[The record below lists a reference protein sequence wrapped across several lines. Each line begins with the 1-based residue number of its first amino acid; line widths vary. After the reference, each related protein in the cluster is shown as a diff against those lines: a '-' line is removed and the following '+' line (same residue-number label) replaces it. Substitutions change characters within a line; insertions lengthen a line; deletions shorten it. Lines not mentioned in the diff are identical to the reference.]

1 MTRELRDSEA
11 ALRRSAERDAFR
23 LALTDAIRPL
33 IDPTAVKNE
42 AARVLGMHLRASR
55 VVYAEVLPDGQ
66 LVIERSYTDGVSDMP
81 GRHYVDDHSALLLRE
96 LRAGRNIVVADVTN
110 DPAFI
115 EADKERYRAAQI
127 VASLV
132 VPLLKDGQLIAVL
145 GVHQSTP
152 RRWTTE
158 DVALA
163 EETAE
168 RTWSE
173 VERARAE
180 AAVRD
185 RESLLSLAFDAA
197 DLMLFTWDIPKD
209 RVERRMS
216 RIPVLPSSNGVG
228 RGPTTFAEVI
238 EVVHP
243 DDRVRFEAAV
253 RAALA
258 GSGPYAQ
265 AYRVVQPDGSVLWI
279 EEQGRVSF
287 DAIGRP
293 VRLVGVATDV
303 TARRAAER
311 AVQESE
317 ARLRLA
323 LDASDTGLWTWD
335 VRTGAVGWSPEC
347 YRILGVPEGA
357 FKVTGAGFFCLVH
370 PDDRE
375 RVERTVRAAI
385 DDHSLFE
392 CEFRIVRPNGDVAWL
407 ENRGRASYDADGRP
421 LQMLGTATDVT
432 ARKRVEEE
440 LARSEAF
447 ARSVVESSADCVKGL
462 TLDGKLLWMNENGK
476 RLMEICDFA
485 SVKGCDWASFWDSAG
500 LRAEAEAA
508 LAAARAGRIGR
519 FRGFRT
525 TFAGT
530 PRWWDVA
537 ITAVPGPD
545 GMPEQLLVV
554 SRDITDAREAE
565 EAVRKSEELLTR
577 AQRAGRVGIWDWNV
591 VTGEANW
598 TEESWRLFGHPPF
611 SRPVTHELWLESVHP
626 DDREQMVAKVQEA
639 LRSGKYAAEYRVR
652 HADGTVRWVESRGET
667 EFAPDGR
674 PLRMLGT
681 SRDVTERRVAE
692 EKLRRREW
700 ELQTLADNSPDIL
713 TRFDPNLRH
722 VFVNAAVLKVTG
734 RQREEYLG
742 KTNRELGM
750 PADLCQLWED
760 ALRSVFGTGLQR
772 SIEFAFPTAA
782 GIRHY
787 SARLVPEF
795 GPESTVEYVISVTHD
810 VTDHKRYEEAL
821 RDQDRRKDEF
831 LATLAHELRNPLA
844 PIRNGLQILRLAPDG
859 EDALEIREM
868 MERQLAHMVRLID
881 DLLDVSRISR
891 GKFELKRELV
901 QVQDVLDH
909 AIETS
914 QPLIEAGRHE
924 LIIQPPDEPVWL
936 DGDLTRLAQVV
947 SNLLNNSAKYTPNG
961 GRITLSAGFEGDNAI
976 IRVTDNGSG
985 ISAEMLTQ
993 VFEMFTQVDRTLDRA
1008 QGGLGI
1014 GLSLVRRLVEMHGGT
1029 IAADSP
1035 GLGLGSVF
1043 TVRLPVALPPMTRSI
1058 SGTPPER
1065 PERSSTSSTLRVL
1078 MVDDSDDGATSLA
1091 LLLQVWGHT
1100 TRISHDGP
1108 QAIEAAREFRPDIV
1122 FLDIGLPVMD
1132 GYEVCRRLRDN
1143 PDLSRTIFVALT
1155 GWGGEEDKKR
1165 AQDAGFAFHLV
1176 KPVNPDQIEDVLKK
1190 TVEGREGTESNGGR
1204 WDDVDP

>member
-1 MTRELRDSEA
+1 MTMLSAIATDRRTWRVVVVDDSPDDRAEIRRLLLRGSDWRLVFAEAETGAAGVRAVLDADGGPPDCLLLDYNLPDMSAPEVLAALAGPDGLPACPVVVITGSVGHQQSRQVLRAGAQDYVGKNWMTPECLTRAVENAAERWSMTRELRDSEA

-33 IDPTAVKNE
+33 VDPTAVKNE
-42 AARVLGMHLRASR
+42 AARVLGTHLRASR

-173 VERARAE
+173 VGRARAE

-287 DAIGRP
+287 DGIGRP

-323 LDASDTGLWTWD
+323 LD
-335 VRTGAVGWSPEC
+335 
-347 YRILGVPEGA
+347 
-357 FKVTGAGFFCLVH
+357 
-370 PDDRE
+370 
-375 RVERTVRAAI
+375 
-385 DDHSLFE
+385 
-392 CEFRIVRPNGDVAWL
+392 
-407 ENRGRASYDADGRP
+407 
-421 LQMLGTATDVT
+421 
-432 ARKRVEEE
+432 
-440 LARSEAF
+440 
-447 ARSVVESSADCVKGL
+447 
-462 TLDGKLLWMNENGK
+462 
-476 RLMEICDFA
+476 
-485 SVKGCDWASFWDSAG
+485 
-500 LRAEAEAA
+500 
-508 LAAARAGRIGR
+508 
-519 FRGFRT
+519 
-525 TFAGT
+525 
-530 PRWWDVA
+530 
-537 ITAVPGPD
+537 
-545 GMPEQLLVV
+545 
-554 SRDITDAREAE
+554 DAREAE

-577 AQRAGRVGIWDWNV
+577 AQRAARVGIWDWNV

-626 DDREQMVAKVQEA
+626 DDRDQMVAKVQEA
-639 LRSGKYAAEYRVR
+639 LQSGKYAAEYRVR

-674 PLRMLGT
+674 PVRMLGT

-795 GPESTVEYVISVTHD
+795 GPEGTVEYVISVTHD

-924 LIIQPPDEPVWL
+924 LIIQPPNEPVWL

-1100 TRISHDGP
+1100 TRIAHDGP
-1108 QAIEAAREFRPDIV
+1108 QAIEAAQEFRPDLV

-1190 TVEGREGTESNGGR
+1190 TVEGREGTESSSSR
-1204 WDDVDP
+1204 STP

>member
-1 MTRELRDSEA
+1 MTMLSAIATDRRTWRVVVVDDSPDDRAEIRRLLLRGSDWRLVFAEAETGAAGVRAVLDADGGPPDCLLLDYNLPDMNAPEVLTALAGPDGLPACPVVVITGSVGHQQSRQVLRAGAQDYVGKNWMTPECLTRAVENAAERWFMTRELRDSEA

-33 IDPTAVKNE
+33 ADPTAVKNE

-173 VERARAE
+173 VGRARAE

-287 DAIGRP
+287 DGIGRP

-311 AVQESE
+311 AVQQSE

-323 LDASDTGLWTWD
+323 LD
-335 VRTGAVGWSPEC
+335 
-347 YRILGVPEGA
+347 
-357 FKVTGAGFFCLVH
+357 
-370 PDDRE
+370 
-375 RVERTVRAAI
+375 
-385 DDHSLFE
+385 
-392 CEFRIVRPNGDVAWL
+392 
-407 ENRGRASYDADGRP
+407 
-421 LQMLGTATDVT
+421 
-432 ARKRVEEE
+432 
-440 LARSEAF
+440 
-447 ARSVVESSADCVKGL
+447 
-462 TLDGKLLWMNENGK
+462 
-476 RLMEICDFA
+476 
-485 SVKGCDWASFWDSAG
+485 
-500 LRAEAEAA
+500 
-508 LAAARAGRIGR
+508 
-519 FRGFRT
+519 
-525 TFAGT
+525 
-530 PRWWDVA
+530 
-537 ITAVPGPD
+537 
-545 GMPEQLLVV
+545 
-554 SRDITDAREAE
+554 DAREAE

-577 AQRAGRVGIWDWNV
+577 AQRAARVGIWDWNV

-626 DDREQMVAKVQEA
+626 DDRDQMVAKVQEA

-652 HADGTVRWVESRGET
+652 HADGTVRWVESRGEA

-674 PLRMLGT
+674 PVRMLGT
-681 SRDVTERRVAE
+681 SRDVTERRVME

-700 ELQTLADNSPDIL
+700 ELQTLADNTPDIL
-713 TRFDPNLRH
+713 TRFDPHLRH

-742 KTNRELGM
+742 KTNHELGM

-795 GPESTVEYVISVTHD
+795 GPEGTVEYVISVTHD

-924 LIIQPPDEPVWL
+924 LIIQPPNEPVWL

-961 GRITLSAGFEGDNAI
+961 GRITLSAGFEGDNAV

-1029 IAADSP
+1029 IEADSP

-1078 MVDDSDDGATSLA
+1078 LVDDSDDGATSLA

-1100 TRISHDGP
+1100 TRIADDGP
-1108 QAIEAAREFRPDIV
+1108 QAIEAAREFRPDLV

-1190 TVEGREGTESNGGR
+1190 TVEGRER
-1204 WDDVDP
+1204 

>member
-1 MTRELRDSEA
+1 MTMLSAIATDRRTWRVVVVDDSPDDRAEIRRLLLRGSDWRLVFAEAETGAAGVRAVLDADGGPPDCLLLDYNLPDMSAPEVLAALAGPDGLPACPVVVITGSVGHQQSRQVLRAGAQDYVGKNWMTPECLTRAVENAAERWSMTRELRDSEA

-33 IDPTAVKNE
+33 VDPTAVKNE
-42 AARVLGMHLRASR
+42 AARVLGTHLRASR
-55 VVYAEVLPDGQ
+55 VVYAEVLPDGE

-132 VPLLKDGQLIAVL
+132 VPLLKDGQLIAIL

-158 DVALA
+158 DVTLA

-279 EEQGRVSF
+279 EEQGRVWF
-287 DAIGRP
+287 DGIGRP

-323 LDASDTGLWTWD
+323 LD
-335 VRTGAVGWSPEC
+335 
-347 YRILGVPEGA
+347 
-357 FKVTGAGFFCLVH
+357 
-370 PDDRE
+370 
-375 RVERTVRAAI
+375 
-385 DDHSLFE
+385 
-392 CEFRIVRPNGDVAWL
+392 
-407 ENRGRASYDADGRP
+407 
-421 LQMLGTATDVT
+421 
-432 ARKRVEEE
+432 
-440 LARSEAF
+440 
-447 ARSVVESSADCVKGL
+447 
-462 TLDGKLLWMNENGK
+462 
-476 RLMEICDFA
+476 
-485 SVKGCDWASFWDSAG
+485 
-500 LRAEAEAA
+500 
-508 LAAARAGRIGR
+508 
-519 FRGFRT
+519 
-525 TFAGT
+525 
-530 PRWWDVA
+530 
-537 ITAVPGPD
+537 
-545 GMPEQLLVV
+545 
-554 SRDITDAREAE
+554 DAREAE

-577 AQRAGRVGIWDWNV
+577 AQRAARVGIWDWNV

-674 PLRMLGT
+674 PVRMLGT

-795 GPESTVEYVISVTHD
+795 GPENTVEYVISVTHD

-901 QVQDVLDH
+901 QVQDILDH

-914 QPLIEAGRHE
+914 QPLVEAGRHE
-924 LIIQPPDEPVWL
+924 LIVEPPDEPVWF

-947 SNLLNNSAKYTPNG
+947 SNLLNNSAKYTPDG
-961 GRITLSAGFEGDNAI
+961 GRITLSAKVEGNNAV

-985 ISAEMLTQ
+985 ISAEMLPQ
-993 VFEMFTQVDRTLDRA
+993 VFDIFTQVDRTLDRA

-1029 IAADSP
+1029 IEADSP
-1035 GLGLGSVF
+1035 GVGLGSVF
-1043 TVRLPVALPPMTRSI
+1043 TVRLPVAPPPGTQRI
-1058 SGTPPER
+1058 SDTSSR
-1065 PERSSTSSTLRVL
+1065 RIERSPSNSSFRVL
-1078 MVDDSDDGATSLA
+1078 VVDDSDDGATSLA
-1091 LLLQVWGHT
+1091 MLLEVWGYT
-1100 TRISHDGP
+1100 VRIAHDGP
-1108 QAIEAAREFRPDIV
+1108 QAIEAAREFLPELV
-1122 FLDIGLPVMD
+1122 FLDIGLPGMD
-1132 GYEVCRRLRDN
+1132 GYEVCRRLGAE
-1143 PDLSRTIFVALT
+1143 PGLSGTIFVALT
-1155 GWGGEEDKKR
+1155 GWGDDEGKKR

-1204 WDDVDP
+1204 WDAADS

>member
-1 MTRELRDSEA
+1 
-11 ALRRSAERDAFR
+11 
-23 LALTDAIRPL
+23 
-33 IDPTAVKNE
+33 
-42 AARVLGMHLRASR
+42 
-55 VVYAEVLPDGQ
+55 
-66 LVIERSYTDGVSDMP
+66 
-81 GRHYVDDHSALLLRE
+81 
-96 LRAGRNIVVADVTN
+96 
-110 DPAFI
+110 
-115 EADKERYRAAQI
+115 
-127 VASLV
+127 
-132 VPLLKDGQLIAVL
+132 
-145 GVHQSTP
+145 
-152 RRWTTE
+152 
-158 DVALA
+158 
-163 EETAE
+163 
-168 RTWSE
+168 
-173 VERARAE
+173 
-180 AAVRD
+180 
-185 RESLLSLAFDAA
+185 
-197 DLMLFTWDIPKD
+197 
-209 RVERRMS
+209 
-216 RIPVLPSSNGVG
+216 
-228 RGPTTFAEVI
+228 
-238 EVVHP
+238 
-243 DDRVRFEAAV
+243 
-253 RAALA
+253 
-258 GSGPYAQ
+258 
-265 AYRVVQPDGSVLWI
+265 
-279 EEQGRVSF
+279 
-287 DAIGRP
+287 
-293 VRLVGVATDV
+293 
-303 TARRAAER
+303 
-311 AVQESE
+311 
-317 ARLRLA
+317 
-323 LDASDTGLWTWD
+323 
-335 VRTGAVGWSPEC
+335 
-347 YRILGVPEGA
+347 
-357 FKVTGAGFFCLVH
+357 
-370 PDDRE
+370 
-375 RVERTVRAAI
+375 
-385 DDHSLFE
+385 
-392 CEFRIVRPNGDVAWL
+392 
-407 ENRGRASYDADGRP
+407 
-421 LQMLGTATDVT
+421 
-432 ARKRVEEE
+432 
-440 LARSEAF
+440 
-447 ARSVVESSADCVKGL
+447 
-462 TLDGKLLWMNENGK
+462 
-476 RLMEICDFA
+476 
-485 SVKGCDWASFWDSAG
+485 
-500 LRAEAEAA
+500 
-508 LAAARAGRIGR
+508 
-519 FRGFRT
+519 
-525 TFAGT
+525 
-530 PRWWDVA
+530 
-537 ITAVPGPD
+537 
-545 GMPEQLLVV
+545 
-554 SRDITDAREAE
+554 
-565 EAVRKSEELLTR
+565 
-577 AQRAGRVGIWDWNV
+577 WDWNV

-626 DDREQMVAKVQEA
+626 DDRDQMVAKVQEA
-639 LRSGKYAAEYRVR
+639 LQSGKYAAEYRVR

-667 EFAPDGR
+667 EFAPEGR
-674 PLRMLGT
+674 PVRMLGT

-795 GPESTVEYVISVTHD
+795 GPEGTVEYVISVTHD

-985 ISAEMLTQ
+985 LSAEMLTQ

-1108 QAIEAAREFRPDIV
+1108 QAIEAAREFRPDLV

-1155 GWGGEEDKKR
+1155 GRGGEEDKKR
-1165 AQDAGFAFHLV
+1165 AQDVGFAFHLV

>member
-1 MTRELRDSEA
+1 MTMLSAIATDRRTWRVVVVDDSPDDRAEIRRLLLRGSDWRLVFAEAETGAAGVRAVLDADGGPPDCLLLDYNLPDMSAPEVLAALAGPDGLPACPVVVITGSVGHQQSRQVLRAGAQDYVGKNWMTPECLTRAVENAAERWSMTRELRDSEA

-33 IDPTAVKNE
+33 VDPTAVKNE
-42 AARVLGMHLRASR
+42 AARVLGTHLRASR

-173 VERARAE
+173 VGRARAE

-243 DDRVRFEAAV
+243 DDRVGFEAAV

-287 DAIGRP
+287 DGIGRP

-323 LDASDTGLWTWD
+323 LD
-335 VRTGAVGWSPEC
+335 
-347 YRILGVPEGA
+347 
-357 FKVTGAGFFCLVH
+357 
-370 PDDRE
+370 
-375 RVERTVRAAI
+375 
-385 DDHSLFE
+385 
-392 CEFRIVRPNGDVAWL
+392 
-407 ENRGRASYDADGRP
+407 
-421 LQMLGTATDVT
+421 
-432 ARKRVEEE
+432 
-440 LARSEAF
+440 
-447 ARSVVESSADCVKGL
+447 
-462 TLDGKLLWMNENGK
+462 
-476 RLMEICDFA
+476 
-485 SVKGCDWASFWDSAG
+485 
-500 LRAEAEAA
+500 
-508 LAAARAGRIGR
+508 
-519 FRGFRT
+519 
-525 TFAGT
+525 
-530 PRWWDVA
+530 
-537 ITAVPGPD
+537 
-545 GMPEQLLVV
+545 
-554 SRDITDAREAE
+554 DAREAE

-577 AQRAGRVGIWDWNV
+577 AQRAARVGIWDWNV

-795 GPESTVEYVISVTHD
+795 GPEGTVEYVISVTHD

-1100 TRISHDGP
+1100 TRIAHDGP
-1108 QAIEAAREFRPDIV
+1108 QAIEAAREFRPDLV

-1176 KPVNPDQIEDVLKK
+1176 KPVDPDQIEDVLKK

>member
-1 MTRELRDSEA
+1 MTMLSAIATDRRTWRVVVVDDSPDDRAEIRRLLLRGSDWRLVFAEAETGAAGVRAVLDADGGPPDCLLLDYNLPDMNAPEVLTALAGPDGLPACPVVVITGSVGHQQSRQVLRAGAQDYVGKNWMTPECLTRAVENAAERWFMTRELRDSEA

-33 IDPTAVKNE
+33 ADPTAVKNE

-173 VERARAE
+173 VGRARAE

-216 RIPVLPSSNGVG
+216 RIPALPSSNGVG

-287 DAIGRP
+287 DGIGRP

-323 LDASDTGLWTWD
+323 LD
-335 VRTGAVGWSPEC
+335 
-347 YRILGVPEGA
+347 
-357 FKVTGAGFFCLVH
+357 
-370 PDDRE
+370 
-375 RVERTVRAAI
+375 
-385 DDHSLFE
+385 
-392 CEFRIVRPNGDVAWL
+392 
-407 ENRGRASYDADGRP
+407 
-421 LQMLGTATDVT
+421 
-432 ARKRVEEE
+432 
-440 LARSEAF
+440 
-447 ARSVVESSADCVKGL
+447 
-462 TLDGKLLWMNENGK
+462 
-476 RLMEICDFA
+476 
-485 SVKGCDWASFWDSAG
+485 
-500 LRAEAEAA
+500 
-508 LAAARAGRIGR
+508 
-519 FRGFRT
+519 
-525 TFAGT
+525 
-530 PRWWDVA
+530 
-537 ITAVPGPD
+537 
-545 GMPEQLLVV
+545 
-554 SRDITDAREAE
+554 DAREAE

-577 AQRAGRVGIWDWNV
+577 AQRAARVGIWDWNV

-626 DDREQMVAKVQEA
+626 DDRDQMVAKVQEA
-639 LRSGKYAAEYRVR
+639 LQSGKYAAEYRVR

-674 PLRMLGT
+674 PVRMLGT

-742 KTNRELGM
+742 KTNHELGM

-795 GPESTVEYVISVTHD
+795 GPEGTVEYVISVTHD

-924 LIIQPPDEPVWL
+924 LIIQPPNEPVWL

-961 GRITLSAGFEGDNAI
+961 GRITLWAGFEGDNAV

-1029 IAADSP
+1029 IEADSP

-1065 PERSSTSSTLRVL
+1065 PERSSSSTLRVL
-1078 MVDDSDDGATSLA
+1078 LVDDSDDGATSLA

-1100 TRISHDGP
+1100 TRIADDGP
-1108 QAIEAAREFRPDIV
+1108 QAIEAAREFRPDLV

-1190 TVEGREGTESNGGR
+1190 TVEGRER
-1204 WDDVDP
+1204 

>member
-1 MTRELRDSEA
+1 
-11 ALRRSAERDAFR
+11 
-23 LALTDAIRPL
+23 
-33 IDPTAVKNE
+33 
-42 AARVLGMHLRASR
+42 
-55 VVYAEVLPDGQ
+55 
-66 LVIERSYTDGVSDMP
+66 MP

-323 LDASDTGLWTWD
+323 LD
-335 VRTGAVGWSPEC
+335 
-347 YRILGVPEGA
+347 
-357 FKVTGAGFFCLVH
+357 
-370 PDDRE
+370 
-375 RVERTVRAAI
+375 
-385 DDHSLFE
+385 
-392 CEFRIVRPNGDVAWL
+392 
-407 ENRGRASYDADGRP
+407 
-421 LQMLGTATDVT
+421 
-432 ARKRVEEE
+432 
-440 LARSEAF
+440 
-447 ARSVVESSADCVKGL
+447 
-462 TLDGKLLWMNENGK
+462 
-476 RLMEICDFA
+476 
-485 SVKGCDWASFWDSAG
+485 
-500 LRAEAEAA
+500 
-508 LAAARAGRIGR
+508 
-519 FRGFRT
+519 
-525 TFAGT
+525 
-530 PRWWDVA
+530 
-537 ITAVPGPD
+537 
-545 GMPEQLLVV
+545 
-554 SRDITDAREAE
+554 DAREAE

-577 AQRAGRVGIWDWNV
+577 AQRAARVGIWDWNV

-626 DDREQMVAKVQEA
+626 DDRDQMVAKVQEA
-639 LRSGKYAAEYRVR
+639 LQSGKYAAEYRVR

-674 PLRMLGT
+674 PVRMLGT

-795 GPESTVEYVISVTHD
+795 GPEGTVEYVISVTHD

-1108 QAIEAAREFRPDIV
+1108 QAIEAAREFRPDLV

-1176 KPVNPDQIEDVLKK
+1176 KPVDPDQIEDVLKK

>member
-1 MTRELRDSEA
+1 MTMLSAIATDRRTWRVVVVDDSPDDRAEIRRLLLRGSDWRLVFAEAETGAAGVRAVLDADGGPPDCLLLDYNLPDMSAPEVLAALAGPDGLPACPVVVITGSVGHQQSRQVLRAGAQDYVGKNWMTPECLTRAVENAAERWSMTRELRDSEA

-33 IDPTAVKNE
+33 ADPTAVKNE
-42 AARVLGMHLRASR
+42 AARVLGTHLRASR
-55 VVYAEVLPDGQ
+55 VVYAEVLPDGE

-173 VERARAE
+173 VGRARAE

-216 RIPVLPSSNGVG
+216 RIPVLPSSNGAG

-279 EEQGRVSF
+279 EEQGRVWF
-287 DAIGRP
+287 DGIGRP

-323 LDASDTGLWTWD
+323 LD
-335 VRTGAVGWSPEC
+335 
-347 YRILGVPEGA
+347 
-357 FKVTGAGFFCLVH
+357 
-370 PDDRE
+370 
-375 RVERTVRAAI
+375 
-385 DDHSLFE
+385 
-392 CEFRIVRPNGDVAWL
+392 
-407 ENRGRASYDADGRP
+407 
-421 LQMLGTATDVT
+421 
-432 ARKRVEEE
+432 
-440 LARSEAF
+440 
-447 ARSVVESSADCVKGL
+447 
-462 TLDGKLLWMNENGK
+462 
-476 RLMEICDFA
+476 
-485 SVKGCDWASFWDSAG
+485 
-500 LRAEAEAA
+500 
-508 LAAARAGRIGR
+508 
-519 FRGFRT
+519 
-525 TFAGT
+525 
-530 PRWWDVA
+530 
-537 ITAVPGPD
+537 
-545 GMPEQLLVV
+545 
-554 SRDITDAREAE
+554 DAREAE
-565 EAVRKSEELLTR
+565 EAVRKSEELLIR
-577 AQRAGRVGIWDWNV
+577 AQRAARVGIWDWNV

-598 TEESWRLFGHPPF
+598 TEESWRLFGHSPF

-626 DDREQMVAKVQEA
+626 DDRDQMVAKVQEA
-639 LRSGKYAAEYRVR
+639 HQSGKYAAEYRVR

-700 ELQTLADNSPDIL
+700 ELQTLADNTPDIL
-713 TRFDPNLRH
+713 TRFDPRLRH

-795 GPESTVEYVISVTHD
+795 GPEGTVEYVISVTHD

-891 GKFELKRELV
+891 GKFKLKRELV

-947 SNLLNNSAKYTPNG
+947 SNLLNNSAKYTPDG
-961 GRITLSAGFEGDNAI
+961 GRITLSAKVEGNNAV

-985 ISAEMLTQ
+985 ISAEMLPQ
-993 VFEMFTQVDRTLDRA
+993 VFDMFTQVDRTLDRA

-1043 TVRLPVALPPMTRSI
+1043 TVRLPVAPPPGTQRI
-1058 SGTPPER
+1058 SDTSSR
-1065 PERSSTSSTLRVL
+1065 RIERSPSNSSFRVL
-1078 MVDDSDDGATSLA
+1078 VVDDSDDGATSLA
-1091 LLLQVWGHT
+1091 MLLEVWGYT
-1100 TRISHDGP
+1100 VRIAHDGP
-1108 QAIEAAREFRPDIV
+1108 QAIEAAREFLPELV
-1122 FLDIGLPVMD
+1122 FLDIGLPGMD
-1132 GYEVCRRLRDN
+1132 GYEVCRRLGAE
-1143 PDLSRTIFVALT
+1143 PGLSGTIFVALT
-1155 GWGGEEDKKR
+1155 GWGDDEGKKR
-1165 AQDAGFAFHLV
+1165 AQNAGFAFHLV
-1176 KPVNPDQIEDVLKK
+1176 KPVNPDHIEDVLKK
-1190 TVEGREGTESNGGR
+1190 TVKGREGTESNGGR
-1204 WDDVDP
+1204 WDAVDP

>member
-1 MTRELRDSEA
+1 MTMLSAIATDRRTWRVVVVDDSPDDRAEIRRLLLRGSDWRLVFAEAETGAAGVRAVLDADGGPPDCLLLDYNLPDMSAPEVLAALAGPDGLPACPVVVITGSVGHQQSRQVLRAGAQDYVGKNWMTPECLTRAVENAAERWFMTRELRDSEA

-33 IDPTAVKNE
+33 VDPTAVKNE
-42 AARVLGMHLRASR
+42 AARVLGTHLRASR

-96 LRAGRNIVVADVTN
+96 LRAGRNIVVADVTD

-173 VERARAE
+173 VGRARAE

-228 RGPTTFAEVI
+228 HGPTTFAEVI

-287 DAIGRP
+287 DGIGRP

-323 LDASDTGLWTWD
+323 LD
-335 VRTGAVGWSPEC
+335 
-347 YRILGVPEGA
+347 
-357 FKVTGAGFFCLVH
+357 
-370 PDDRE
+370 
-375 RVERTVRAAI
+375 
-385 DDHSLFE
+385 
-392 CEFRIVRPNGDVAWL
+392 
-407 ENRGRASYDADGRP
+407 
-421 LQMLGTATDVT
+421 
-432 ARKRVEEE
+432 
-440 LARSEAF
+440 
-447 ARSVVESSADCVKGL
+447 
-462 TLDGKLLWMNENGK
+462 
-476 RLMEICDFA
+476 
-485 SVKGCDWASFWDSAG
+485 
-500 LRAEAEAA
+500 
-508 LAAARAGRIGR
+508 
-519 FRGFRT
+519 
-525 TFAGT
+525 
-530 PRWWDVA
+530 
-537 ITAVPGPD
+537 
-545 GMPEQLLVV
+545 
-554 SRDITDAREAE
+554 DAREAE

-577 AQRAGRVGIWDWNV
+577 AQRAARVGIWDWNV

-626 DDREQMVAKVQEA
+626 DDRERMVAKVQEA

-795 GPESTVEYVISVTHD
+795 GPEGTVEYVISVTHD
-810 VTDHKRYEEAL
+810 VTDHKRYEETL

-924 LIIQPPDEPVWL
+924 LIIQPPNEPVWL

-1058 SGTPPER
+1058 SATPPER

-1100 TRISHDGP
+1100 TRIAHDGP

-1143 PDLSRTIFVALT
+1143 PDLARTIFVALT

-1190 TVEGREGTESNGGR
+1190 TVEGRER
-1204 WDDVDP
+1204 

>member
-1 MTRELRDSEA
+1 MTMLSAIATDRRTWRVVVVDDSPDDRAEIRRLLLRGSDWRLVFAEAETGAAGVRAVLDADGGPPDCLLLDYNLPDMSAPEVLAALAGPDGLPACPVVVITGSVGHQQSRQVLRAGAQDYVGKNWMTPECLTRAVENAAERWFMTRELRDSEA

-33 IDPTAVKNE
+33 VDPTAVKNE
-42 AARVLGMHLRASR
+42 AARVLGTHLRASR

-132 VPLLKDGQLIAVL
+132 VPLLKDGQLIAIL
-145 GVHQSTP
+145 GVHQSSP

-173 VERARAE
+173 VGRARAE

-216 RIPVLPSSNGVG
+216 RIPALPSSNGVG

-287 DAIGRP
+287 DGIGRP

-323 LDASDTGLWTWD
+323 LD
-335 VRTGAVGWSPEC
+335 
-347 YRILGVPEGA
+347 
-357 FKVTGAGFFCLVH
+357 
-370 PDDRE
+370 
-375 RVERTVRAAI
+375 
-385 DDHSLFE
+385 
-392 CEFRIVRPNGDVAWL
+392 
-407 ENRGRASYDADGRP
+407 
-421 LQMLGTATDVT
+421 
-432 ARKRVEEE
+432 
-440 LARSEAF
+440 
-447 ARSVVESSADCVKGL
+447 
-462 TLDGKLLWMNENGK
+462 
-476 RLMEICDFA
+476 
-485 SVKGCDWASFWDSAG
+485 
-500 LRAEAEAA
+500 
-508 LAAARAGRIGR
+508 
-519 FRGFRT
+519 
-525 TFAGT
+525 
-530 PRWWDVA
+530 
-537 ITAVPGPD
+537 
-545 GMPEQLLVV
+545 
-554 SRDITDAREAE
+554 DAREAE

-577 AQRAGRVGIWDWNV
+577 AQRAARVGIWDWNV

-626 DDREQMVAKVQEA
+626 DDRDQMVAKVQEA
-639 LRSGKYAAEYRVR
+639 LQSGKYAAEYRVR

-674 PLRMLGT
+674 PVRMLGT

-742 KTNRELGM
+742 KTNHELGM

-795 GPESTVEYVISVTHD
+795 GPEGTVEYVISVTHD

-924 LIIQPPDEPVWL
+924 LIIQPPNEPVWL

-961 GRITLSAGFEGDNAI
+961 GRITLWAGFEGDNAV

-1029 IAADSP
+1029 IEADSP

-1065 PERSSTSSTLRVL
+1065 PERSSSSTLRVL
-1078 MVDDSDDGATSLA
+1078 LVDDSDDGATSLA

-1100 TRISHDGP
+1100 TRIADDGP
-1108 QAIEAAREFRPDIV
+1108 QAIEAAREFRPDLV

-1190 TVEGREGTESNGGR
+1190 TVEGRER
-1204 WDDVDP
+1204 

>member
-1 MTRELRDSEA
+1 
-11 ALRRSAERDAFR
+11 
-23 LALTDAIRPL
+23 
-33 IDPTAVKNE
+33 
-42 AARVLGMHLRASR
+42 
-55 VVYAEVLPDGQ
+55 
-66 LVIERSYTDGVSDMP
+66 MP

-287 DAIGRP
+287 DGIGRP

-323 LDASDTGLWTWD
+323 LD
-335 VRTGAVGWSPEC
+335 
-347 YRILGVPEGA
+347 
-357 FKVTGAGFFCLVH
+357 
-370 PDDRE
+370 
-375 RVERTVRAAI
+375 
-385 DDHSLFE
+385 
-392 CEFRIVRPNGDVAWL
+392 
-407 ENRGRASYDADGRP
+407 
-421 LQMLGTATDVT
+421 
-432 ARKRVEEE
+432 
-440 LARSEAF
+440 
-447 ARSVVESSADCVKGL
+447 
-462 TLDGKLLWMNENGK
+462 
-476 RLMEICDFA
+476 
-485 SVKGCDWASFWDSAG
+485 
-500 LRAEAEAA
+500 
-508 LAAARAGRIGR
+508 
-519 FRGFRT
+519 
-525 TFAGT
+525 
-530 PRWWDVA
+530 
-537 ITAVPGPD
+537 
-545 GMPEQLLVV
+545 
-554 SRDITDAREAE
+554 DAREAE

-577 AQRAGRVGIWDWNV
+577 AQRAARVGIWDWNV

-626 DDREQMVAKVQEA
+626 DDRDQMVAKVQEA
-639 LRSGKYAAEYRVR
+639 LQSGKYAAEYRVR

-795 GPESTVEYVISVTHD
+795 GPEGTVEYVISVTHD

-924 LIIQPPDEPVWL
+924 LIIQPPNEPVWL

-1100 TRISHDGP
+1100 TRIAHDGP
-1108 QAIEAAREFRPDIV
+1108 QAIEAAREFRPDLV

>member
-1 MTRELRDSEA
+1 M
-11 ALRRSAERDAFR
+11 
-23 LALTDAIRPL
+23 
-33 IDPTAVKNE
+33 
-42 AARVLGMHLRASR
+42 LGMHLRASR

-81 GRHYVDDHSALLLRE
+81 GRHYVDDHRALLLRE

-173 VERARAE
+173 VGRARAE

-216 RIPVLPSSNGVG
+216 RIPALPSSNGVG

-287 DAIGRP
+287 DGIGRP

-323 LDASDTGLWTWD
+323 LD
-335 VRTGAVGWSPEC
+335 
-347 YRILGVPEGA
+347 
-357 FKVTGAGFFCLVH
+357 
-370 PDDRE
+370 
-375 RVERTVRAAI
+375 
-385 DDHSLFE
+385 
-392 CEFRIVRPNGDVAWL
+392 
-407 ENRGRASYDADGRP
+407 
-421 LQMLGTATDVT
+421 
-432 ARKRVEEE
+432 
-440 LARSEAF
+440 
-447 ARSVVESSADCVKGL
+447 
-462 TLDGKLLWMNENGK
+462 
-476 RLMEICDFA
+476 
-485 SVKGCDWASFWDSAG
+485 
-500 LRAEAEAA
+500 
-508 LAAARAGRIGR
+508 
-519 FRGFRT
+519 
-525 TFAGT
+525 
-530 PRWWDVA
+530 
-537 ITAVPGPD
+537 
-545 GMPEQLLVV
+545 
-554 SRDITDAREAE
+554 DAREAE

-577 AQRAGRVGIWDWNV
+577 AQRAARVGIWDWNV

-626 DDREQMVAKVQEA
+626 DDRDQMVAKVQEA
-639 LRSGKYAAEYRVR
+639 LQSGKYAAEYRVR

-674 PLRMLGT
+674 PVRMLGT

-742 KTNRELGM
+742 KTNHELGM

-795 GPESTVEYVISVTHD
+795 GPEGTVEYVISVTHD

-924 LIIQPPDEPVWL
+924 LIIQPPNEPVWL

-961 GRITLSAGFEGDNAI
+961 GRITLWAGFEGDNAV

-1029 IAADSP
+1029 IEADSP

-1065 PERSSTSSTLRVL
+1065 PERSSIVL
-1078 MVDDSDDGATSLA
+1078 PSESCWWTTAT
-1091 LLLQVWGHT
+1091 T
-1100 TRISHDGP
+1100 GP
-1108 QAIEAAREFRPDIV
+1108 QAWRCSSKSGGTRLASPMMALRPSRPRENS
-1122 FLDIGLPVMD
+1122 G
-1132 GYEVCRRLRDN
+1132 
-1143 PDLSRTIFVALT
+1143 RTSSSSTSAC
-1155 GWGGEEDKKR
+1155 
-1165 AQDAGFAFHLV
+1165 
-1176 KPVNPDQIEDVLKK
+1176 P
-1190 TVEGREGTESNGGR
+1190 
-1204 WDDVDP
+1204 

>member
-1 MTRELRDSEA
+1 MTMLSAIATDRRTWRVVVVDDSPDDRAEIRRLLLRGSDWRLVFAEAETGAAGVRAVLDADGGPPDCLLLDYNLPDMSAPEVLAALAGPDGLPACPVVVITGSVGHQQSRQVLRAGAQDYVGKNWMTPECLTRAVENAAERWFMTRELRDSEA

-33 IDPTAVKNE
+33 VDPTAVKNE
-42 AARVLGMHLRASR
+42 AARVLGTHLRASR

-96 LRAGRNIVVADVTN
+96 LRAGRNIVVADVTD

-173 VERARAE
+173 VGRARAE

-228 RGPTTFAEVI
+228 HGPTTFAEVI

-287 DAIGRP
+287 DGIGRP

-323 LDASDTGLWTWD
+323 LD
-335 VRTGAVGWSPEC
+335 
-347 YRILGVPEGA
+347 
-357 FKVTGAGFFCLVH
+357 
-370 PDDRE
+370 
-375 RVERTVRAAI
+375 
-385 DDHSLFE
+385 
-392 CEFRIVRPNGDVAWL
+392 
-407 ENRGRASYDADGRP
+407 
-421 LQMLGTATDVT
+421 
-432 ARKRVEEE
+432 
-440 LARSEAF
+440 
-447 ARSVVESSADCVKGL
+447 
-462 TLDGKLLWMNENGK
+462 
-476 RLMEICDFA
+476 
-485 SVKGCDWASFWDSAG
+485 
-500 LRAEAEAA
+500 
-508 LAAARAGRIGR
+508 
-519 FRGFRT
+519 
-525 TFAGT
+525 
-530 PRWWDVA
+530 
-537 ITAVPGPD
+537 
-545 GMPEQLLVV
+545 
-554 SRDITDAREAE
+554 DAREAE

-577 AQRAGRVGIWDWNV
+577 AQRAARVGIWDWNV

-626 DDREQMVAKVQEA
+626 DDRERMVAKVQEA

-795 GPESTVEYVISVTHD
+795 GPEGTVEYVISVTHD
-810 VTDHKRYEEAL
+810 VTDHKRYEETL

-924 LIIQPPDEPVWL
+924 LIIQPPNEPVWL

-1058 SGTPPER
+1058 SATPPER

-1100 TRISHDGP
+1100 TRIAHDGP

-1190 TVEGREGTESNGGR
+1190 TVEGRER
-1204 WDDVDP
+1204 

>member
-1 MTRELRDSEA
+1 MTMLSAIATDRRTWRVVVVDDSPDDRAEIRRLLLRGSDWRLVFAEAETGAAGVRAVLDADGGPPDCLLLDYNLPDMSAPEVLAALAGPDGLPACPVVVITGSVGHQQSRQVLRAGAQDYVGKNWMTPECLTRAVENAAERWSMTRELRDSEA

-33 IDPTAVKNE
+33 ADPTAVKNK
-42 AARVLGMHLRASR
+42 AARVLGIHLRASR

-279 EEQGRVSF
+279 EEQGRVWF
-287 DAIGRP
+287 DGIGRP

-323 LDASDTGLWTWD
+323 LD
-335 VRTGAVGWSPEC
+335 
-347 YRILGVPEGA
+347 
-357 FKVTGAGFFCLVH
+357 
-370 PDDRE
+370 
-375 RVERTVRAAI
+375 
-385 DDHSLFE
+385 
-392 CEFRIVRPNGDVAWL
+392 
-407 ENRGRASYDADGRP
+407 
-421 LQMLGTATDVT
+421 
-432 ARKRVEEE
+432 
-440 LARSEAF
+440 
-447 ARSVVESSADCVKGL
+447 
-462 TLDGKLLWMNENGK
+462 
-476 RLMEICDFA
+476 
-485 SVKGCDWASFWDSAG
+485 
-500 LRAEAEAA
+500 
-508 LAAARAGRIGR
+508 
-519 FRGFRT
+519 
-525 TFAGT
+525 
-530 PRWWDVA
+530 
-537 ITAVPGPD
+537 
-545 GMPEQLLVV
+545 
-554 SRDITDAREAE
+554 DAREAE
-565 EAVRKSEELLTR
+565 EAVRKSEELLIR
-577 AQRAGRVGIWDWNV
+577 AQRAARVGIWDWNV

-626 DDREQMVAKVQEA
+626 DDRDQMVAKVQEA
-639 LRSGKYAAEYRVR
+639 LQSGKYAAEYRVR

-674 PLRMLGT
+674 PVRMLGT
-681 SRDVTERRVAE
+681 SRDVTERRVME

-700 ELQTLADNSPDIL
+700 ELQTLADNTPDIL
-713 TRFDPNLRH
+713 TRFDPHLRH

-742 KTNRELGM
+742 KTYRELGM

-772 SIEFAFPTAA
+772 SIEFALSTAD
-782 GIRHY
+782 GMRHY

-795 GPESTVEYVISVTHD
+795 GPEGTVDFVIGVSHD
-810 VTDHKRYEEAL
+810 VTDQKRYEETL
-821 RDQDRRKDEF
+821 RDQARRKDEF

-844 PIRNGLQILRLAPDG
+844 PIRNGLHILRLAPHD
-859 EDALEIREM
+859 EDAPEIREM

-901 QVQDVLDH
+901 QVQDILDH

-914 QPLIEAGRHE
+914 QPLVEAGRHE
-924 LIIQPPDEPVWL
+924 LIVEPPDEPVWL

-947 SNLLNNSAKYTPNG
+947 SNLLNNSAKYTPDG
-961 GRITLSAGFEGDNAI
+961 GRITLSAKVEGNNAV

-985 ISAEMLTQ
+985 ISAEMLPQ
-993 VFEMFTQVDRTLDRA
+993 VFDMFTQVDRTLDRA

-1029 IAADSP
+1029 IEADSP
-1035 GLGLGSVF
+1035 GVGLGSVF
-1043 TVRLPVALPPMTRSI
+1043 TVRLPVAPPPGTQSI
-1058 SGTPPER
+1058 SDTSSR
-1065 PERSSTSSTLRVL
+1065 RIERSPSNSSFRVL
-1078 MVDDSDDGATSLA
+1078 VVDDSDDGATSLA
-1091 LLLQVWGHT
+1091 MLLEVWGYT
-1100 TRISHDGP
+1100 VRIAHNGP
-1108 QAIEAAREFRPDIV
+1108 QAIEAAREFLPELV
-1122 FLDIGLPVMD
+1122 FLDIGLPGMD
-1132 GYEVCRRLRDN
+1132 GYEVCRRLGAE
-1143 PDLSRTIFVALT
+1143 PGLSGTIFVALT
-1155 GWGGEEDKKR
+1155 GWGDDEGQKR

-1204 WDDVDP
+1204 WDAADS

>member
-1 MTRELRDSEA
+1 MTMLSAIATDRRTWRVVVVDDSPDDRAEIRRLLLRGSDWRLVFAEAETGAAGVRAVLDADGGPPDCLLLDYNLPDMSASRGARRSRRAGRTACLPGGGDHRQRRAPTVQASFEGRAQDYVGKNWMTPECLTRAVENAAERWSMTRELRDSEA

-55 VVYAEVLPDGQ
+55 VVYAEVLSDGE

-132 VPLLKDGQLIAVL
+132 VPLVKDGQLIAVL

-173 VERARAE
+173 VGRARAE

-243 DDRVRFEAAV
+243 DDRVGFEAAV

-287 DAIGRP
+287 DGIGRP

-311 AVQESE
+311 AVQQSE

-323 LDASDTGLWTWD
+323 LDG
-335 VRTGAVGWSPEC
+335 
-347 YRILGVPEGA
+347 
-357 FKVTGAGFFCLVH
+357 
-370 PDDRE
+370 
-375 RVERTVRAAI
+375 
-385 DDHSLFE
+385 
-392 CEFRIVRPNGDVAWL
+392 
-407 ENRGRASYDADGRP
+407 
-421 LQMLGTATDVT
+421 
-432 ARKRVEEE
+432 
-440 LARSEAF
+440 
-447 ARSVVESSADCVKGL
+447 
-462 TLDGKLLWMNENGK
+462 
-476 RLMEICDFA
+476 
-485 SVKGCDWASFWDSAG
+485 
-500 LRAEAEAA
+500 
-508 LAAARAGRIGR
+508 
-519 FRGFRT
+519 
-525 TFAGT
+525 
-530 PRWWDVA
+530 
-537 ITAVPGPD
+537 
-545 GMPEQLLVV
+545 
-554 SRDITDAREAE
+554 AREAE

-577 AQRAGRVGIWDWNV
+577 AQRAARVGIWDWNV

-598 TEESWRLFGHPPF
+598 TEESWRLFGHSPF

-626 DDREQMVAKVQEA
+626 DDRDQMVAKVQEA
-639 LRSGKYAAEYRVR
+639 LQSGKYAAEYRVR

-674 PLRMLGT
+674 PVRMLGT

-700 ELQTLADNSPDIL
+700 ELQTLADNTPDIL
-713 TRFDPNLRH
+713 TRFDPRLRH

-795 GPESTVEYVISVTHD
+795 GLEGTVEYVISVTHD

-1058 SGTPPER
+1058 SGTLPER

-1100 TRISHDGP
+1100 TRIADDGP
-1108 QAIEAAREFRPDIV
+1108 QAIEAAREFRPDLV

-1190 TVEGREGTESNGGR
+1190 TVEGRER
-1204 WDDVDP
+1204 

>member
-1 MTRELRDSEA
+1 M
-11 ALRRSAERDAFR
+11 
-23 LALTDAIRPL
+23 
-33 IDPTAVKNE
+33 
-42 AARVLGMHLRASR
+42 
-55 VVYAEVLPDGQ
+55 
-66 LVIERSYTDGVSDMP
+66 
-81 GRHYVDDHSALLLRE
+81 
-96 LRAGRNIVVADVTN
+96 
-110 DPAFI
+110 
-115 EADKERYRAAQI
+115 
-127 VASLV
+127 
-132 VPLLKDGQLIAVL
+132 
-145 GVHQSTP
+145 
-152 RRWTTE
+152 
-158 DVALA
+158 
-163 EETAE
+163 
-168 RTWSE
+168 
-173 VERARAE
+173 
-180 AAVRD
+180 
-185 RESLLSLAFDAA
+185 
-197 DLMLFTWDIPKD
+197 
-209 RVERRMS
+209 
-216 RIPVLPSSNGVG
+216 
-228 RGPTTFAEVI
+228 
-238 EVVHP
+238 
-243 DDRVRFEAAV
+243 
-253 RAALA
+253 
-258 GSGPYAQ
+258 
-265 AYRVVQPDGSVLWI
+265 
-279 EEQGRVSF
+279 
-287 DAIGRP
+287 
-293 VRLVGVATDV
+293 
-303 TARRAAER
+303 
-311 AVQESE
+311 
-317 ARLRLA
+317 
-323 LDASDTGLWTWD
+323 
-335 VRTGAVGWSPEC
+335 
-347 YRILGVPEGA
+347 
-357 FKVTGAGFFCLVH
+357 
-370 PDDRE
+370 
-375 RVERTVRAAI
+375 
-385 DDHSLFE
+385 
-392 CEFRIVRPNGDVAWL
+392 
-407 ENRGRASYDADGRP
+407 
-421 LQMLGTATDVT
+421 
-432 ARKRVEEE
+432 
-440 LARSEAF
+440 
-447 ARSVVESSADCVKGL
+447 
-462 TLDGKLLWMNENGK
+462 
-476 RLMEICDFA
+476 
-485 SVKGCDWASFWDSAG
+485 
-500 LRAEAEAA
+500 
-508 LAAARAGRIGR
+508 
-519 FRGFRT
+519 
-525 TFAGT
+525 
-530 PRWWDVA
+530 
-537 ITAVPGPD
+537 
-545 GMPEQLLVV
+545 
-554 SRDITDAREAE
+554 
-565 EAVRKSEELLTR
+565 RKSEELLTR
-577 AQRAGRVGIWDWNV
+577 AQRAARVGIWDWNV

-626 DDREQMVAKVQEA
+626 DDRDQMVAKVQES
-639 LRSGKYAAEYRVR
+639 LQSGKYAAEYRVR

-692 EKLRRREW
+692 ERLRRREW

-713 TRFDPNLRH
+713 ARFDPNLRH

-795 GPESTVEYVISVTHD
+795 GPEGTVEYVISVTHD

-831 LATLAHELRNPLA
+831 VATLAHELRNPLA
-844 PIRNGLQILRLAPDG
+844 PIRNGLQILRLAQDG
-859 EDALEIREM
+859 EEALEIREM

-901 QVQDVLDH
+901 QIQDVLDH

-924 LIIQPPDEPVWL
+924 LIIQPPNEPVWL

-1035 GLGLGSVF
+1035 GLGHGSVF

-1078 MVDDSDDGATSLA
+1078 MVDDRDDGATSLA

-1100 TRISHDGP
+1100 TRIAHDGP
-1108 QAIEAAREFRPDIV
+1108 Q
-1122 FLDIGLPVMD
+1122 
-1132 GYEVCRRLRDN
+1132 
-1143 PDLSRTIFVALT
+1143 
-1155 GWGGEEDKKR
+1155 
-1165 AQDAGFAFHLV
+1165 
-1176 KPVNPDQIEDVLKK
+1176 
-1190 TVEGREGTESNGGR
+1190 
-1204 WDDVDP
+1204 

>member
-1 MTRELRDSEA
+1 MTMLSAIATDRRTWRVVVVDDSPDDRAEIRRLLLRGSDWRLVFAEAETGAAGVRAVLDADGGPPDCLLLDYNLPDMSAPEVLTALAGPDGLPACPVVVITGSVGHQQSRQVLRAGAQDYVGKNWMTPECLTRAVENAAERWFMTRELRDSEA

-33 IDPTAVKNE
+33 VDPTAVKNE
-42 AARVLGMHLRASR
+42 AARVLGTHLRASR
-55 VVYAEVLPDGQ
+55 VVYAEVLPDGE

-132 VPLLKDGQLIAVL
+132 VPLLKDGQLIAIL
-145 GVHQSTP
+145 GVHQSSP

-216 RIPVLPSSNGVG
+216 RIPALPSSNGVG

-287 DAIGRP
+287 DGIGRP

-323 LDASDTGLWTWD
+323 LD
-335 VRTGAVGWSPEC
+335 
-347 YRILGVPEGA
+347 
-357 FKVTGAGFFCLVH
+357 
-370 PDDRE
+370 
-375 RVERTVRAAI
+375 
-385 DDHSLFE
+385 
-392 CEFRIVRPNGDVAWL
+392 
-407 ENRGRASYDADGRP
+407 
-421 LQMLGTATDVT
+421 
-432 ARKRVEEE
+432 
-440 LARSEAF
+440 
-447 ARSVVESSADCVKGL
+447 
-462 TLDGKLLWMNENGK
+462 
-476 RLMEICDFA
+476 
-485 SVKGCDWASFWDSAG
+485 
-500 LRAEAEAA
+500 
-508 LAAARAGRIGR
+508 
-519 FRGFRT
+519 
-525 TFAGT
+525 
-530 PRWWDVA
+530 
-537 ITAVPGPD
+537 
-545 GMPEQLLVV
+545 
-554 SRDITDAREAE
+554 DAREAE

-577 AQRAGRVGIWDWNV
+577 AQRAARVGIWDWNV

-626 DDREQMVAKVQEA
+626 DDRDQMVAKVQEA
-639 LRSGKYAAEYRVR
+639 LQSGKYAAEYRVR

-674 PLRMLGT
+674 PVRMLGT

-795 GPESTVEYVISVTHD
+795 GPEGTVEYVISVTHD

-924 LIIQPPDEPVWL
+924 LIIQPPNEPVWL

-1078 MVDDSDDGATSLA
+1078 LVDDSDDGATSLA

-1100 TRISHDGP
+1100 TRIADDGP
-1108 QAIEAAREFRPDIV
+1108 QAIEAAREFRPDLV

-1190 TVEGREGTESNGGR
+1190 TVEGRER
-1204 WDDVDP
+1204 

>member
-1 MTRELRDSEA
+1 MTMLSAIATDRRTWRVVVVDDSPDDRAEIRRLLLRGSDWRLVFAEAETGAAGVRAVLDADGGPPDCLLLDYNLPDMSAPEVLAALAGPDGLPACPVVVITGSVGHQQSRQVLRAGAQDYVGKNWMTPECLTRAVENAAERWFMTRELRDSEA

-33 IDPTAVKNE
+33 VDPTAVKNE
-42 AARVLGMHLRASR
+42 AARVLGTHLRASR

-96 LRAGRNIVVADVTN
+96 LRAGRNIVVADVTD

-173 VERARAE
+173 VGRARAE

-228 RGPTTFAEVI
+228 HGPTTFAEVI

-287 DAIGRP
+287 DGIGRP

-323 LDASDTGLWTWD
+323 LD
-335 VRTGAVGWSPEC
+335 
-347 YRILGVPEGA
+347 
-357 FKVTGAGFFCLVH
+357 
-370 PDDRE
+370 
-375 RVERTVRAAI
+375 
-385 DDHSLFE
+385 
-392 CEFRIVRPNGDVAWL
+392 
-407 ENRGRASYDADGRP
+407 
-421 LQMLGTATDVT
+421 
-432 ARKRVEEE
+432 
-440 LARSEAF
+440 
-447 ARSVVESSADCVKGL
+447 
-462 TLDGKLLWMNENGK
+462 
-476 RLMEICDFA
+476 
-485 SVKGCDWASFWDSAG
+485 
-500 LRAEAEAA
+500 
-508 LAAARAGRIGR
+508 
-519 FRGFRT
+519 
-525 TFAGT
+525 
-530 PRWWDVA
+530 
-537 ITAVPGPD
+537 
-545 GMPEQLLVV
+545 
-554 SRDITDAREAE
+554 DAREAE

-577 AQRAGRVGIWDWNV
+577 AQRAARVGIWDWNV

-626 DDREQMVAKVQEA
+626 DDRERMVAKVQEA

-795 GPESTVEYVISVTHD
+795 GPEGTVEYVISVTHD
-810 VTDHKRYEEAL
+810 VTDHKRYEETL

-924 LIIQPPDEPVWL
+924 LIIQPPNEPVWL

-1058 SGTPPER
+1058 SATPPER

-1100 TRISHDGP
+1100 TRIAHDGP
-1108 QAIEAAREFRPDIV
+1108 QAIEAAREFRPDLV

-1143 PDLSRTIFVALT
+1143 PDLARTIFVALT

-1190 TVEGREGTESNGGR
+1190 TVEGRER
-1204 WDDVDP
+1204 

>member
-1 MTRELRDSEA
+1 MTMLSAIATDRRTWRVVVVDDSPDDRAEIRRLLLRGSDWRLVFAEAETGAAGVRAVLDADGGPPDCLLLDYNLPDMSAPEVLAALAGPDGLPACPVVVITGSVGHQQSRQVLRAGAQDYVGKNWMTPECLTRAVENAAERWFMTRELRDSEA

-33 IDPTAVKNE
+33 VDPTAVKNE
-42 AARVLGMHLRASR
+42 AARVLGTHLRASR

-96 LRAGRNIVVADVTN
+96 LRAGRNIVVADVTD

-173 VERARAE
+173 VGRARAE

-228 RGPTTFAEVI
+228 HGPTTFAEVI

-287 DAIGRP
+287 DGIGRP

-323 LDASDTGLWTWD
+323 LD
-335 VRTGAVGWSPEC
+335 
-347 YRILGVPEGA
+347 
-357 FKVTGAGFFCLVH
+357 
-370 PDDRE
+370 
-375 RVERTVRAAI
+375 
-385 DDHSLFE
+385 
-392 CEFRIVRPNGDVAWL
+392 
-407 ENRGRASYDADGRP
+407 
-421 LQMLGTATDVT
+421 
-432 ARKRVEEE
+432 
-440 LARSEAF
+440 
-447 ARSVVESSADCVKGL
+447 
-462 TLDGKLLWMNENGK
+462 
-476 RLMEICDFA
+476 
-485 SVKGCDWASFWDSAG
+485 
-500 LRAEAEAA
+500 
-508 LAAARAGRIGR
+508 
-519 FRGFRT
+519 
-525 TFAGT
+525 
-530 PRWWDVA
+530 
-537 ITAVPGPD
+537 
-545 GMPEQLLVV
+545 
-554 SRDITDAREAE
+554 DAREAE

-577 AQRAGRVGIWDWNV
+577 AQRAARVGIWDWNV

-626 DDREQMVAKVQEA
+626 DDRERMVAKVQEA

-795 GPESTVEYVISVTHD
+795 GPEGTVEYVISVTHD
-810 VTDHKRYEEAL
+810 VTDHKRYEETL

-924 LIIQPPDEPVWL
+924 LIIQPPNEPVWL

-1058 SGTPPER
+1058 SATPPER

-1100 TRISHDGP
+1100 TRIAHDGP
-1108 QAIEAAREFRPDIV
+1108 QAIEAAQNS
-1122 FLDIGLPVMD
+1122 G
-1132 GYEVCRRLRDN
+1132 
-1143 PDLSRTIFVALT
+1143 RTSSSSTSAC
-1155 GWGGEEDKKR
+1155 
-1165 AQDAGFAFHLV
+1165 
-1176 KPVNPDQIEDVLKK
+1176 P
-1190 TVEGREGTESNGGR
+1190 
-1204 WDDVDP
+1204 